1 MSTFEKVV
9 FYVMAVL
16 FAIVM
21 LGPFVQYFINK
32 WEL

>member
-1 MSTFEKVV
+1 MSKFEAVF

-16 FAIVM
+16 FAALM